1 MNGPGHPA
9 HVDRIRFG
17 RSVKTLR
24 KRRRWSQQTL
34 ADAARISRT
43 VAGRIERGEL
53 RTVGWRD
60 LEAVALAL
68 DGQLGFEF
76 RWRGADLDRL
86 LDADHAA
93 TVDALARVYRSAG
106 WDVMVEA
113 TFSEYGERGSI
124 DLLASHPETGDIA
137 VNEVKASIA
146 DVGSTVMGIDRKARL
161 AQTIARKHGLTCRAV
176 SRFLVI
182 ADGQTSRRRV
192 AEHSAVFATA
202 FPVRGRAVRA
212 WIRQPTAPPISALF
226 FLSSGPAEDGI
237 ARPTRAGGGPRPG
250 PRTG

>member
-1 MNGPGHPA
+1 MLPLM
-9 HVDRIRFG
+9 DRIRFG

-24 KRRRWSQQTL
+24 KRRRWSQQAL
-34 ADAARISRT
+34 AEAARVSRT

-53 RTVGWRD
+53 STVGWRD

-68 DGQLGFEF
+68 DGQLGLEF

-86 LDADHAA
+86 LDAHHAA
-93 TVDALARVYRSAG
+93 TVEALARVYRSAG
-106 WDVMVEA
+106 WHVIVEA

-124 DLLASHPETGDIA
+124 DLLAAHADSGDIA
-137 VNEVKASIA
+137 VNEVKASIG
-146 DVGSTVMGIDRKARL
+146 DVGATVMGIDRKARL
-161 AQTIARKHGLTCRAV
+161 APTIARKLGLTCRAV

-192 AEHSAVFATA
+192 AEHSAVFETA
-202 FPVRGRAVRA
+202 FSVRGHRVRA
-212 WIRQPTAPPISALF
+212 WIRRPTGPPISGLL
-226 FLSSGPAEDGI
+226 FLSSVPREDGMGGQ
-237 ARPTRAGGGPRPG
+237 ARARRASRPG